1 MIVRAFN
8 ATIATASMP
17 YTVSKIMH
25 SDVEDIT
32 KEEVV
37 CRRRSCEKEEND
49 NLVSMKL
56 RFAAESN

>member
-25 SDVEDIT
+25 SDVENIT

-37 CRRRSCEKEEND
+37 CRICEMEEND
-49 NLVSMKL
+49 NLVSVKL

>member
-17 YTVSKIMH
+17 NTVSKIMH
-25 SDVEDIT
+25 SDVENIT

-37 CRRRSCEKEEND
+37 CCSCEKEEND
-49 NLVSMKL
+49 DLVSMKL
-56 RFAAESN
+56 RFAAESD

>member
-8 ATIATASMP
+8 TTIATASMP

-25 SDVEDIT
+25 SDVENIT

-37 CRRRSCEKEEND
+37 CRSCEMEEND